1 MNIGEAAARS
11 GLPAKTIRYYEDVAL
26 APAPA
31 RTASGYRDYS
41 DRDVHILRF
50 IHAARGLGFTV
61 EECREL
67 VALYTDPGRSSA
79 DVKAMAA
86 AKIQAIDAKLAE
98 LRAMRATLADL
109 AARCHG
115 DDRPDCPILDRLA
128 QG

>member
-67 VALYTDPGRSSA
+67 VALYTDPGRASA

-86 AKIQAIDAKLAE
+86 AKVQAIDAKLAE

-115 DDRPDCPILDRLA
+115 DDRPDCPILERLA